1 MFVLHTSP
9 VSSKD
14 LGRGTVICM
23 APWYQH
29 ILSCRKQGYRVNI
42 QGLLAE
48 RKLKNYQA
56 NAIDILHEQHFH
68 HRREIVN
75 YFRHQHYNY
84 RNFLEKRQL
93 NLSSILRRLDNRS
106 NTCDADSTTSWFEN
120 QYDRVHNNNILVPGH
135 LQRWKSG
142 GEKKGNVSH
151 KTKKTSSAKTTGPQ
165 DVEILLTLRL
175 ASQHCCP
182 SQSIFKPHPLPGAA
196 PSILQQSTTVVE
208 PLKWAAN

>member
-106 NTCDADSTTSWFEN
+106 NICVADSN
-120 QYDRVHNNNILVPGH
+120 PKYDRVHNNNILVPGH